1 MNYRRFTSILAVC
14 SISLSV
20 FGCSVKEAQTETSE
34 TSEAVITEESELPS
48 VSVTETET
56 ETVIENETSN
66 NKANYKFSV
75 EFNNGDLKSITQY
88 DDDGNE
94 EIKWQVSSSGL
105 NYVYLYNTAE
115 PELRQFKKFETDYN
129 FETFENKDLHF
140 LFDGIDT
147 ESAEWEDN
155 NSYLSVKTTEN
166 SKGNTVSR
174 INVYLD
180 NDNNYITQ
188 IFEYEYNDHDSV
200 IHEIIT
206 TYGSSKDTTVSEY
219 EFEYVYDD
227 NGNEICEDT
236 YKIEEG
242 TKTLLKREEKE
253 YNENNKLTSKDEY
266 GLSGDDLVLNSRMLG
281 EYNENNDPLGWNS
294 YDVSG
299 DEVFLNFEHKIEYD
313 DRGEVCYK
321 SMYYEKEHRLIEY
334 FYEHEYDASDNLTY
348 FKETYRDTI
357 YFDTDKESSLDR
369 ISEIYYYY

>member
-1 MNYRRFTSILAVC
+1 MNYRKFTSILAVC

-20 FGCSVKEAQTETSE
+20 FGCSVKED
-34 TSEAVITEESELPS
+34 ESELPS
-48 VSVTETET
+48 VSVAETET
-56 ETVIENETSN
+56 ESVIKNETSN

-75 EFNNGDLKSITQY
+75 GFNNGDMKSITQY

-94 EIKWQVSSSGL
+94 EIKWLVSSSGM
-105 NYVYLYNTAE
+105 NYVYLYNTDA

-155 NSYLSVKTTEN
+155 NSYLSVKTIEN

-188 IFEYEYNDHDSV
+188 ISEYEYNDHDSV

-206 TYGSSKDTTVSEY
+206 IYGSSKDTTVSEY

-242 TKTLLKREEKE
+242 TKTLIKREEKE

-266 GLSGDDLVLNSRMLG
+266 GLSGDDLVLKSRSLY
-281 EYNENNDPLGWNS
+281 EYNENNDSFGCNS
-294 YDVSG
+294 MLSI
-299 DEVFLNFEHKIEYD
+299 K
-313 DRGEVCYK
+313 
-321 SMYYEKEHRLIEY
+321 
-334 FYEHEYDASDNLTY
+334 
-348 FKETYRDTI
+348 
-357 YFDTDKESSLDR
+357 
-369 ISEIYYYY
+369 